1 MTLEFSLL
9 NEIRKSFSFPFVI
22 VLRYGYIKRQKPIL
36 SPLKKHLRAKDC
48 QSKIP
53 FNFSIPFFLDTE
65 LALALQVSALEAR
78 EEQRSAD
85 AILLNVDSQP
95 TPQTIKYSEDLEP
108 EDQNSDIVIE
118 MQASSATDSDTLLSS
133 SRSDSESKRRVSE
146 TVLDM
151 TPKEVLATNTD
162 ASPVN
167 PKSQI

>member
-9 NEIRKSFSFPFVI
+9 NEIRKSLSFPFSLEGLVT
-22 VLRYGYIKRQKPIL
+22 LKDKNLFY
-36 SPLKKHLRAKDC
+36 LKKHLRAKDC
-48 QSKIP
+48 QSKNP
-53 FNFSIPFFLDTE
+53 SNFSIPFFLDTE

-151 TPKEVLATNTD
+151 TPKEVLATNADT
-162 ASPVN
+162 SPVH
-167 PKSQI
+167 PKPQI